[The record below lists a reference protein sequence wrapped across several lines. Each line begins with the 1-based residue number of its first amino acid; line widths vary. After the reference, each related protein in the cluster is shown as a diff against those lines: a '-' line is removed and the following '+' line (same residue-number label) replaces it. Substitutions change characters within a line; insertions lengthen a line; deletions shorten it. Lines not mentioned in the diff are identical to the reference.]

1 MPGRLKI
8 NEKSDLGKDVG
19 NISFLLR
26 HFIFR
31 KKITGLAVL
40 QLQVYMEDIISFID
54 TTMRI
59 KEPFRKKFNVTLRPT

>member
-1 MPGRLKI
+1 MLFAYKCQIVKILVSEVRFTISHSQLKI

-26 HFIFR
+26 RFIFR

-40 QLQVYMEDIISFID
+40 QLQV
-54 TTMRI
+54 
-59 KEPFRKKFNVTLRPT
+59 

>member
-1 MPGRLKI
+1 MICYKLVLFAYKCQIVKIPVSQVRFTISLKI

-26 HFIFR
+26 RFIFR

-40 QLQVYMEDIISFID
+40 QLQV
-54 TTMRI
+54 
-59 KEPFRKKFNVTLRPT
+59 

>member
-1 MPGRLKI
+1 MLFAYKCQIVRILISQVRFTISYSQFKI
-8 NEKSDLGKDVG
+8 NEKSDLGQDVG

-40 QLQVYMEDIISFID
+40 QMQV
-54 TTMRI
+54 
-59 KEPFRKKFNVTLRPT
+59 

>member
-1 MPGRLKI
+1 MLFAYKCQIVKILDSQVRFTISLKI

-26 HFIFR
+26 RFIFR

-40 QLQVYMEDIISFID
+40 QLQV
-54 TTMRI
+54 
-59 KEPFRKKFNVTLRPT
+59 